1 MIVDTNNFE
10 SKFYYIRNERD
21 RTCELIQWVD
31 VLGKMVDVIPYVDN
45 PAQFYKDACSAE
57 TSYVDNLSS
66 LVKTMRDIKD
76 FNASGET
83 VRSMAELLLP
93 AAGASCNY
101 RFFVEYGCY
110 AFDGNRLRKDMK
122 AVMDRIGWLVNNC
135 PECQA
140 ISYDVRAKHASIRP
154 VAKKYIN
161 PEA

>member
-1 MIVDTNNFE
+1 MVVDTSNFE
-10 SKFYYIRNERD
+10 DKFHYIRNESSRA
-21 RTCELIQWVD
+21 CELIGWVD

-45 PAQFYKDACSAE
+45 SAEFYKDACSAE
-57 TSYVDNLSS
+57 TDYINNLS
-66 LVKTMRDIKD
+66 LLAKTMQDIED

-83 VRSMAELLLP
+83 VRSMSELLLP

-110 AFDGNRLRKDMK
+110 ALDGNRLRKDMK
-122 AVMDRIGWLVNNC
+122 AVMDRIHWLVNEC

-154 VAKKYIN
+154 VAEKYIN
-161 PEA
+161 LKA